1 MLGPERI
8 KLLVELF
15 SVTPVTLVPMTEL
28 IVVAPVPAPILVTV
42 PVLLMDPVAKVIV
55 PEVAFSL
62 MVRLLEPV
70 IPPLKVVEIAVPVL
84 PKVKVPVVPVART
97 IALL

>member
-28 IVVAPVPAPILVTV
+28 IVVAPVPTPVLVTV
-42 PVLLMDPVAKVIV
+42 PVLLIEPVTKVIV

-70 IPPLKVVEIAVPVL
+70 TPPLNVVEIAVPAL